1 MRLVGRL
8 AGWVLVF
15 TGLGLL
21 ARDIAASI
29 AAHQLHLAVLGEL
42 IFKAAPGALNLA
54 QAVIQ
59 RYVHPYLWDPVIVT
73 VLLWWAAPVAFVPG
87 ALLVLL
93 CRKRDGRRP
102 WR

>member
-1 MRLVGRL
+1 MRLIGRLVG
-8 AGWVLVF
+8 WVLIF
-15 TGLGLL
+15 IGLALL

-29 AAHQLHLAVLGEL
+29 AGHQLQISVLGEL
-42 IFKAAPGALNLA
+42 LFRAAPGALNLA

-73 VLLWWAAPVAFVPG
+73 VLLWWAAPVLLVPG

-93 CRKRDGRRP
+93 CRKREGRRG